1 MFTKI
6 SFIALLS
13 TLFTKMTK
21 LMLGILK
28 IQVTRNQPVYQTGNL
43 LWNHNNRKYFILQ
56 IKNIKIILFLFYF

>member
-43 LWNHNNRKYFILQ
+43 LWKP
-56 IKNIKIILFLFYF
+56 IITFVLGGGDGE